1 MVNKKQLFGR
11 TVTCVVL
18 LGLAAA
24 AIVPSFAGG
33 FFRGGAV
40 GGIFIDAQGIVSA
53 PEIGSQEQLRAKWE
67 SGLEPIPGDLQKYTD
82 QRMVSLKRLDAEIA
96 RCRKDQKPLPDAVR
110 YLAGLQRVKYIFVYP
125 DQGDIVLV
133 GPAEGW
139 KVDALGNTVGAT
151 TNRPVLMLDDLIVA
165 LRTGE
170 DSNGA
175 GISCSIDPTDEGIA
189 RWRELEGHL
198 SASDGPAVAARRI
211 EQALGDQVVTVSGVP
226 ATSHFART
234 MVAADFRMK
243 RLAMHFEP
251 APIGGL
257 PSYLTMMRTGRAG
270 MQNMLPRWWLAADY
284 QPLLRDE
291 AGLAWQIRGQR
302 VKCMT
307 EEDFVAED
315 GSRHRTG
322 KASSSAQKWADL
334 FTEKYDDLANHDSSF
349 GHLRNAID
357 LAVVGALVA
366 KEELLQRTNLDLPW
380 LMQQEQIEEY
390 PAPRRV
396 ASKASLIKK
405 GNKWVISA
413 SGGVQVQPWL
423 VADRSEESAEMA
435 TLRDK
440 VASAEAN
447 SSWWWQPIAR

>member
-1 MVNKKQLFGR
+1 MVSRKQFIGR
-11 TVTCVVL
+11 ALACVL
-18 LGLAAA
+18 LLSFATA
-24 AIVPSFAGG
+24 AIVPALAGG
-33 FFRGGAV
+33 FFGRGGAV
-40 GGIFIDAQGIVSA
+40 GGIFIDAQGVISA
-53 PEIGSQEQLRAKWE
+53 PEVGSQEQLRAQWE
-67 SGLEPIPGDLQKYTD
+67 SALEPISGDLQKYTD
-82 QRMVSLKRLDAEIA
+82 RRFVSLKQLEAEIA
-96 RCRKDQKPLPDAVR
+96 RCREEQKPLPDAVR
-110 YLAGLQRVKYIFVYP
+110 YLAGLQRVEYIFVYP
-125 DQGDIVLV
+125 EQGDIVLA

-151 TNRPVLMLDDLIVA
+151 TNRPVLMLDDLIIA
-165 LRTGE
+165 LRSGE

-189 RWRELEGHL
+189 RWREIAGTH

-211 EQALGDQVVTVSGVP
+211 EQALGDQVVSVSGVP

-257 PSYLTMMRTGRAG
+257 PSYLTMMKTGRAG

-291 AGLAWQIRGQR
+291 AGLAWQIRGQG

-307 EEDFVAED
+307 EEDFIAED
-315 GSRHRTG
+315 GSRHRSG
-322 KASSSAQKWADL
+322 KANSSAQKWADL
-334 FTEKYDDLANHDSSF
+334 FTEKFEDLANHDSSF

-366 KEELLQRTNLDLPW
+366 KEELLQRTNLELPW
-380 LMQQEQIEEY
+380 LMQKEVIEEY
-390 PAPRRV
+390 PAPRKV
-396 ASKASLIKK
+396 ASKASFIKK

-413 SGGVQVQPWL
+413 SGGVQVQPWM
-423 VADRSEESAEMA
+423 VADRSEESADMT

-440 VASAEAN
+440 VATAKAN
-447 SSWWWQPIAR
+447 SNWWWQ